1 MSANSVI
8 GLIEKIITSTPNTLR
23 TVLVILLLIG
33 AVVGGLWLLR
43 ANLTAGPITITGRE
57 AVASPVPCD
66 PGYAAGG
73 TSGACRR

>member
-1 MSANSVI
+1 MNSNGVV

-23 TVLVILLLIG
+23 TILVILLLIG
-33 AVVGGLWLLR
+33 AVVGGLWLLK

-57 AVASPVPCD
+57 TAASPVSCGPD
-66 PGYAAGG
+66 SSAEG